1 MIEPVGILEKT
12 QNIFPLLQHLL
23 ENQKQ
28 LYFALMKFA
37 LAIAVFGL
45 FAFFISW
52 GIIEVLKGSPWLLLA
67 ALAVFFGTFVKYG
80 CRSH

>member
-1 MIEPVGILEKT
+1 
-12 QNIFPLLQHLL
+12 
-23 ENQKQ
+23 
-28 LYFALMKFA
+28 MKFA

-52 GIIEVLKGSPWLLLA
+52 GIIEVLKGSPWLLLV
-67 ALAVFFGTFVKYG
+67 ALAAFFGTFVKYG